1 MVSYNDV
8 DSISEMTTQQRCLF
22 GDFLDTASE
31 ESNTSSQKQNVKTAA
46 SMSCTHQDQD
56 QELSTL
62 AVKALRNLGTL
73 QRRNSCPD

>member
-1 MVSYNDV
+1 MVSLDDV

-31 ESNTSSQKQNVKTAA
+31 GSNTSSQKQNVKTAA
-46 SMSCTHQDQD
+46 SMSCTHQDQ
-56 QELSTL
+56 ELS
-62 AVKALRNLGTL
+62 AIAIKALRNLGTL